1 MVSSRIPWFH
11 RIKIRVLIIGI
22 LMSTIPALIIGTYVL
37 IVTKHD
43 LEKNVQVQ
51 NEATAERL
59 AQHIDFFLFRIE
71 ERLKTARFSFFSI
84 DTKED
89 RQATLY
95 RILKKIPLAEEV
107 VLFDS
112 KGTVKLGV
120 HRFRIMDESG
130 EKEWRSASLLG
141 QLRQRKEYYGPVRYL
156 EDDVPYM
163 QIAVPA
169 FSEDRQTFIGGIGIK
184 VRLQSLFSSL
194 QVETVKKEQEQS
206 FFLVDTNGQ
215 LIAHSDII
223 EMLQRRQVA
232 HSFIVRHFLKAGN
245 PKQLPVPDKYVSY
258 NGNDVLGVYT
268 IVPRTGWG
276 IVVEEPTESAFAA
289 IYGLLL
295 RFLAFLL
302 LIVLS
307 ASVISIFLGLSFTR
321 PIEYLEQL
329 ARSIGRIGLKERIF
343 TRRKDEIGRLITV
356 FKDMTER
363 LDMQAKKLLQ
373 EKEQLDAI
381 VGGIGI
387 GLALIT
393 HDCRIVWMNPL
404 LREWIGHQANEADIL
419 CYQAFEGTPA
429 ACRRCLLQMG
439 EDIDDSA
446 DIITRLFAANEER
459 IFRHNVH
466 RLKHVAE
473 HEPEYLLVVEDITE
487 QRRMEEIAMQADK
500 LSALGLMAS
509 GLAHEINNPLA
520 TIQVYAEDM
529 EDRLHNGREELL
541 ASGEIEDDLRIIRK
555 NVNRAKD
562 ITQKLLNFSRKSEWR
577 EETIH
582 LPALCKESMSLLSH
596 VFSKKQVQLSLHTDP
611 FVPDIQGD
619 GLQLTQV
626 IVNLLQNALD
636 AVAEGGRV
644 QINIS
649 AVENAVSI
657 KVVDNGS
664 GIAPEYSGQ
673 LFDPFFTTKPVGQG
687 TGLGLSIC
695 YGIVT
700 RMGGTI
706 VINSVQGQGTEVTV
720 KLPVVCKGGNDGR
733 TQYENFAGR

>member
-245 PKQLPVPDKYVSY
+245 PKQ
-258 NGNDVLGVYT
+258 
-268 IVPRTGWG
+268 
-276 IVVEEPTESAFAA
+276 F
-289 IYGLLL
+289 
-295 RFLAFLL
+295 
-302 LIVLS
+302 
-307 ASVISIFLGLSFTR
+307 IFL
-321 PIEYLEQL
+321 
-329 ARSIGRIGLKERIF
+329 
-343 TRRKDEIGRLITV
+343 
-356 FKDMTER
+356 
-363 LDMQAKKLLQ
+363 
-373 EKEQLDAI
+373 
-381 VGGIGI
+381 
-387 GLALIT
+387 
-393 HDCRIVWMNPL
+393 
-404 LREWIGHQANEADIL
+404 
-419 CYQAFEGTPA
+419 
-429 ACRRCLLQMG
+429 
-439 EDIDDSA
+439 
-446 DIITRLFAANEER
+446 
-459 IFRHNVH
+459 
-466 RLKHVAE
+466 
-473 HEPEYLLVVEDITE
+473 
-487 QRRMEEIAMQADK
+487 
-500 LSALGLMAS
+500 
-509 GLAHEINNPLA
+509 
-520 TIQVYAEDM
+520 
-529 EDRLHNGREELL
+529 
-541 ASGEIEDDLRIIRK
+541 
-555 NVNRAKD
+555 
-562 ITQKLLNFSRKSEWR
+562 
-577 EETIH
+577 
-582 LPALCKESMSLLSH
+582 
-596 VFSKKQVQLSLHTDP
+596 TD
-611 FVPDIQGD
+611 
-619 GLQLTQV
+619 
-626 IVNLLQNALD
+626 
-636 AVAEGGRV
+636 
-644 QINIS
+644 
-649 AVENAVSI
+649 
-657 KVVDNGS
+657 
-664 GIAPEYSGQ
+664 
-673 LFDPFFTTKPVGQG
+673 FF
-687 TGLGLSIC
+687 
-695 YGIVT
+695 
-700 RMGGTI
+700 
-706 VINSVQGQGTEVTV
+706 
-720 KLPVVCKGGNDGR
+720 
-733 TQYENFAGR
+733 